1 MNDMELITRQEP
13 GLVEFYNFEDLKT
26 ILEAELVRYQNI
38 AYSEDDLKEAM
49 ADQKK
54 LKDLRKAIDDKRK
67 EIKKIYMQPYEV
79 VEAQTKELIALID
92 APLKAIGTYLDSAK
106 EAEKEQKRQEIRAF
120 YDREATPLGEL
131 ADALFASPSF
141 WNPKWDLKSTKAKM
155 WQDEIRAK
163 IAQAAADLSS
173 LQSAGG
179 EHTPALI
186 AKYLE
191 CQDMEQVHQFRESLT
206 AAKEISTTV
215 EAADE
220 QDNVVGWQTMKIHGT
235 RRQMQMLRDQLELM
249 GMEFEILEDGMPGA
263 LEELLVP
270 NFDSFVAFDIETS
283 GTFGAAKGDAPAEIT
298 EIGAVKVENGK
309 VVSRFS
315 SLCNPGR
322 KITPIATKVTHI
334 TDAMV
339 ASEPPVDVVIRL
351 FAEFVGDSILV
362 GHNIKSSDLHYIT
375 TAANRA
381 GVAFENQFFDT
392 YLYAKTLKEQ
402 QNWENVK
409 LEYLSKVFGIEQ
421 NEAHRAWCDAEAN
434 VGVYFKLKEL

>member
-1 MNDMELITRQEP
+1 MKDMELITRQEP

-38 AYSEDDLKEAM
+38 AYSEDDLKEAK

-54 LKDLRKAIDDKRK
+54 LKDLRKAIDDRRK

-106 EAEKEQKRQEIRAF
+106 KAEKEQKRQEIRAF
-120 YDREATPLGEL
+120 YDRESAPLGEL

-141 WNPKWDLKSTKAKM
+141 WNPKWELKSAKAKM
-155 WQDEIRAK
+155 WQDEIREK

-220 QDNVVGWQTMKIHGT
+220 QDNVVGWQIMKIHGT
-235 RRQMQMLRDQLELM
+235 RRQMQMLRDQLEIM
-249 GMEFEILEDGMPGA
+249 GMEFELLEDGMPGN
-263 LEELLVP
+263 LEELTAP
-270 NFDSFVAFDIETS
+270 DFDSFVAFDIETS

-298 EIGAVKVENGK
+298 EIGAVKVENGE

-322 KITPIATKVTHI
+322 KITPIAMKVTHI

-339 ASEPPVDVVIRL
+339 ASEPPVDVVIRQ
-351 FAEFVGDSILV
+351 FAEFAEGYILV

-381 GVAFENQFFDT
+381 GVAFENKFFDT

-402 QNWENVK
+402 QGWENVK
-409 LEYLSKVFGIEQ
+409 LEYLSKVFGITQ

>member
-1 MNDMELITRQEP
+1 MKDMELITRQEP

-141 WNPKWDLKSTKAKM
+141 WNPKWELKSAKAKM
-155 WQDEIRAK
+155 WQDEIREK

-220 QDNVVGWQTMKIHGT
+220 QDNVVGWQIMKIHGT
-235 RRQMQMLRDQLELM
+235 RRQMQMLRDQLEIM
-249 GMEFEILEDGMPGA
+249 GMEFEILEDGMPGN
-263 LEELLVP
+263 LEELTVP
-270 NFDSFVAFDIETS
+270 DFDSFVAFDIETS
-283 GTFGAAKGDAPAEIT
+283 GTFGAAKGDAPSEIT

-309 VVSRFS
+309 IISRFT

-381 GVAFENQFFDT
+381 GVAFENKFFDT

-402 QNWENVK
+402 QGWENVK
-409 LEYLSKVFGIEQ
+409 LEYLSKVFGITQ

-434 VGVYFKLKEL
+434 VDVYFKLKEL

>member
-1 MNDMELITRQEP
+1 MKDMELITRQEP

-141 WNPKWDLKSTKAKM
+141 WNPKWELKSAKAKM
-155 WQDEIRAK
+155 WQDEIREK

-206 AAKEISTTV
+206 VAKEISTTV

-220 QDNVVGWQTMKIHGT
+220 QDNVVGWQIMKIHGT
-235 RRQMQMLRDQLELM
+235 RRQMQILRDQMEIM
-249 GMEFEILEDGMPGA
+249 GMEFEILEDGMPGK
-263 LEELLVP
+263 LEELNVP
-270 NFDSFVAFDIETS
+270 DFDSFVAFDIETS
-283 GTFGAAKGDAPAEIT
+283 GTFGAAKGDVPSEIT

-309 VVSRFS
+309 IVSRFS

-322 KITPIATKVTHI
+322 KITPIAMKVTGI

-339 ASEPPVDVVIRL
+339 LSEPPVDVVIRL

-381 GVAFENQFFDT
+381 GVAFENKFFDT

-402 QNWENVK
+402 QGWENVK
-409 LEYLSKVFGIEQ
+409 LEYLSKVFGITQ

-434 VGVYFKLKEL
+434 VDVYFKLKEL

>member
-1 MNDMELITRQEP
+1 MKDMELITRQEP

-92 APLKAIGTYLDSAK
+92 APLKAIGTYLDSAQ
-106 EAEKEQKRQEIRAF
+106 EAEKEKKRQEIRAF

-141 WNPKWDLKSTKAKM
+141 WNPKWELKSAKAKM
-155 WQDEIRAK
+155 WQDEIREK

-220 QDNVVGWQTMKIHGT
+220 QDNVVGWQIMKIHGT
-235 RRQMQMLRDQLELM
+235 RRQMQMLRDQLEIM
-249 GMEFEILEDGMPGA
+249 GMEFEILEDGMPGN
-263 LEELLVP
+263 LEELTVP
-270 NFDSFVAFDIETS
+270 DFDSFVAFDIETS
-283 GTFGAAKGDAPAEIT
+283 GTFGAAKGDAPSEIT

-309 VVSRFS
+309 IISRFT

-381 GVAFENQFFDT
+381 GVAFENKFFDT

-402 QNWENVK
+402 QGWENVK
-409 LEYLSKVFGIEQ
+409 LEYLSKVFGITQ

-434 VGVYFKLKEL
+434 VDVYFKLKEL

>member
-1 MNDMELITRQEP
+1 MKDMELITRQEP

-141 WNPKWDLKSTKAKM
+141 WNPKWELKSAKAKM
-155 WQDEIRAK
+155 WQDEIREK
-163 IAQAAADLSS
+163 IAQAAANLSS

-220 QDNVVGWQTMKIHGT
+220 QDNVVGWQIMKIHGT

-322 KITPIATKVTHI
+322 KITPIAMKVTHI
-334 TDAMV
+334 TNDMV
-339 ASEPPVDVVIRL
+339 CNEPPVDVVIRQ
-351 FAEFVGDSILV
+351 FAEFAEGYILV

-381 GVAFENQFFDT
+381 GVAFENKFFDT

-402 QNWENVK
+402 QGWENVK
-409 LEYLSKVFGIEQ
+409 LEYLSKVFGITQ

>member
-1 MNDMELITRQEP
+1 MKDMELITRQEP

-141 WNPKWDLKSTKAKM
+141 WNPKWELKSAKAKM
-155 WQDEIRAK
+155 WQDEIREK

-220 QDNVVGWQTMKIHGT
+220 QDNVVGWQIMKIHGT
-235 RRQMQMLRDQLELM
+235 RRQMQMLRDQLEIM
-249 GMEFEILEDGMPGA
+249 GMEFEILEDGMPGK
-263 LEELLVP
+263 LEELNVP
-270 NFDSFVAFDIETS
+270 DFDSFVAFDIEIS

-334 TDAMV
+334 TNDMV
-339 ASEPPVDVVIRL
+339 CNEPPVDVVIRQ
-351 FAEFVGDSILV
+351 FAEFAEGYILV

-381 GVAFENQFFDT
+381 GVAFENKFFDT

-402 QNWENVK
+402 QGWENVK
-409 LEYLSKVFGIEQ
+409 LEYLSKVFGITQ

>member
-1 MNDMELITRQEP
+1 MKDMELITRQEP

-79 VEAQTKELIALID
+79 VEAQTKELIVLID

-120 YDREATPLGEL
+120 YDRESAPLVEL
-131 ADALFASPSF
+131 AEALFESPSF

-249 GMEFEILEDGMPGA
+249 GMEFEILEDGMPGN
-263 LEELLVP
+263 LEELTAP
-270 NFDSFVAFDIETS
+270 DFDSFVAFDIETS
-283 GTFGAAKGDAPAEIT
+283 GTFGAAKGDGPSEIT
-298 EIGAVKVENGK
+298 EIGAVKVEHGK
-309 VVSRFS
+309 IVSRFS

-322 KITPIATKVTHI
+322 KITPIAMKVTHI
-334 TDAMV
+334 TNDMV
-339 ASEPPVDVVIRL
+339 CTEPPVDVVIRQ
-351 FAEFVGDSILV
+351 FAEFAEGYILV

-381 GVAFENQFFDT
+381 GVAFENKFFDT

-402 QNWENVK
+402 QGWENVK
-409 LEYLSKVFGIEQ
+409 LEYLSKVFGITQ

>member
-1 MNDMELITRQEP
+1 MKDMELITRQEP

-141 WNPKWDLKSTKAKM
+141 WNPKWELKSTKAKM

-220 QDNVVGWQTMKIHGT
+220 QDNVVGWQIMKIHGT
-235 RRQMQMLRDQLELM
+235 RRQMQMLRDQLEIM
-249 GMEFEILEDGMPGA
+249 GMEFELLEDGMPGN
-263 LEELLVP
+263 LEELTAP
-270 NFDSFVAFDIETS
+270 DFDSFVAFDIETS

-298 EIGAVKVENGK
+298 EIGAVKVENGE

-339 ASEPPVDVVIRL
+339 ASEPPVDVVIRQ
-351 FAEFVGDSILV
+351 FAEFAEGYILV

-381 GVAFENQFFDT
+381 GVAFENKFFDT

-402 QNWENVK
+402 QGWENVK
-409 LEYLSKVFGIEQ
+409 LEYLSKVFGITQ

-434 VGVYFKLKEL
+434 VDVYFKLKEL

>member
-1 MNDMELITRQEP
+1 MKDMELITRQEP
-13 GLVEFYNFEDLKT
+13 GLVEFYNFEDLKI

-141 WNPKWDLKSTKAKM
+141 WNPKWELKSAKAKM
-155 WQDEIRAK
+155 WQDEIREK

-220 QDNVVGWQTMKIHGT
+220 QDNVVGWQIMKIHGT
-235 RRQMQMLRDQLELM
+235 RRQMQMLRDQLEIM
-249 GMEFEILEDGMPGA
+249 GMEFEILEDGMPGN
-263 LEELLVP
+263 LEELTAP
-270 NFDSFVAFDIETS
+270 DFDSFVAFDIETS
-283 GTFGAAKGDAPAEIT
+283 GTFGAAKGDGPSEIT
-298 EIGAVKVENGK
+298 EIGAVKVEHGK
-309 VVSRFS
+309 IVSRFS

-322 KITPIATKVTHI
+322 KITPIAMKVTHI
-334 TDAMV
+334 TNDMV
-339 ASEPPVDVVIRL
+339 CTEPPVDVVIRQ
-351 FAEFVGDSILV
+351 FAEFAEGYILV

-381 GVAFENQFFDT
+381 GVAFENKFFDT

-402 QNWENVK
+402 QGWKNVK
-409 LEYLSKVFGIEQ
+409 LEYLSKVFGITQ

>member
-1 MNDMELITRQEP
+1 M
-13 GLVEFYNFEDLKT
+13 
-26 ILEAELVRYQNI
+26 
-38 AYSEDDLKEAM
+38 
-49 ADQKK
+49 
-54 LKDLRKAIDDKRK
+54 
-67 EIKKIYMQPYEV
+67 
-79 VEAQTKELIALID
+79 
-92 APLKAIGTYLDSAK
+92 
-106 EAEKEQKRQEIRAF
+106 
-120 YDREATPLGEL
+120 GEL

-141 WNPKWDLKSTKAKM
+141 WNPKWELKSTKAKM
-155 WQDEIRAK
+155 WQDEIREK

-220 QDNVVGWQTMKIHGT
+220 QDNVVGWQIMKIHGT
-235 RRQMQMLRDQLELM
+235 RRQMQMLRDQLEIM
-249 GMEFEILEDGMPGA
+249 GMEFEILEDGMPGN
-263 LEELLVP
+263 LEELTVP
-270 NFDSFVAFDIETS
+270 DFDSFVAFDIETS
-283 GTFGAAKGDAPAEIT
+283 GTFGAAKGDAPSEIT

-309 VVSRFS
+309 IISRFT

-381 GVAFENQFFDT
+381 GVAFENKFFDT

-402 QNWENVK
+402 QGWENVK
-409 LEYLSKVFGIEQ
+409 LEYLSKVFGITQ

-434 VGVYFKLKEL
+434 VDVYFKLKEL

>member
-1 MNDMELITRQEP
+1 MKDMELITRQEP

-38 AYSEDDLKEAM
+38 AYSEDDLKEAK

-141 WNPKWDLKSTKAKM
+141 WNPKWELKSAKAKM
-155 WQDEIRAK
+155 WQDEIREK

-206 AAKEISTTV
+206 VAKEISTTV

-220 QDNVVGWQTMKIHGT
+220 HDNVVGWQIMKIHGT
-235 RRQMQMLRDQLELM
+235 RRQMQMLRDQLEIM
-249 GMEFEILEDGMPGA
+249 GMEFEILEDGMPGK
-263 LEELLVP
+263 LEELNVP
-270 NFDSFVAFDIETS
+270 DFDSFVAFDIETS
-283 GTFGAAKGDAPAEIT
+283 GTFGAAKGDVPSEIT

-309 VVSRFS
+309 IVSRFS
-315 SLCNPGR
+315 SLCTPGR
-322 KITPIATKVTHI
+322 KITPIAMKVTGI

-339 ASEPPVDVVIRL
+339 LSEPPVDVVIRL

-381 GVAFENQFFDT
+381 GVAFENKFFDT

-402 QNWENVK
+402 QGWENVK
-409 LEYLSKVFGIEQ
+409 LEYLSKVFGITQ

-434 VGVYFKLKEL
+434 VDVYFKLKEL

>member
-1 MNDMELITRQEP
+1 MKDMELITRQEP

-38 AYSEDDLKEAM
+38 AYSEDDLKEAK

-141 WNPKWDLKSTKAKM
+141 WNPKWELKSAKAKM
-155 WQDEIRAK
+155 WQDEIREK
-163 IAQAAADLSS
+163 IAQAAADLNS

-179 EHTPALI
+179 KHTPALI

-220 QDNVVGWQTMKIHGT
+220 QDNVVGWQIMKIHGT

-298 EIGAVKVENGK
+298 EIGALKVENGK

-334 TDAMV
+334 TNDMV
-339 ASEPPVDVVIRL
+339 CTEPPVDVVIRQ
-351 FAEFVGDSILV
+351 FAEFAEGYILV

-381 GVAFENQFFDT
+381 GVAFENKFFDT

-402 QNWENVK
+402 QGWENVK
-409 LEYLSKVFGIEQ
+409 LEYLSKVFGITQ

>member
-1 MNDMELITRQEP
+1 MKDMELITRQEP

-141 WNPKWDLKSTKAKM
+141 WNPKWELKSAKAKM
-155 WQDEIRAK
+155 WQDEIREK

-220 QDNVVGWQTMKIHGT
+220 QDNVVGFQIMKIHGT
-235 RRQMQMLRDQLELM
+235 RRQMQMLRDQMDIM
-249 GMEFEILEDGMPGA
+249 GMDFEVLEDGMPGN
-263 LEELLVP
+263 LEELTVP
-270 NFDSFVAFDIETS
+270 DFNSFVAFDIETS
-283 GTFGAAKGDAPAEIT
+283 GTFGAAKGDLPSEIT

-309 VVSRFS
+309 IVSRFS

-322 KITPIATKVTHI
+322 KITPIATRVTGI

-339 ASEPPVDVVIRL
+339 LSEPPVDVVIRL

-381 GVAFENQFFDT
+381 GVAFENKFFDT

-402 QNWENVK
+402 QGWENVK
-409 LEYLSKVFGIEQ
+409 LEYLSKVFGITQ

>member
-38 AYSEDDLKEAM
+38 AYSEDDLKEAK
-49 ADQKK
+49 ADKKK
-54 LKDLRKAIDDKRK
+54 LQDLKKAIDEKRK
-67 EIKKIYMQPYEV
+67 EIKKIYMQPYEIV
-79 VEAQTKELIALID
+79 DAQTKELIALID

-131 ADALFASPSF
+131 ADTLFESPSF
-141 WNPKWDLKSTKAKM
+141 WNPRWDLKSTKAKA

-163 IAQAAADLSS
+163 IAQAAADVSS

-179 EHTPALI
+179 SHASALV

-191 CQDMEQVHQFRESLT
+191 CQNMEQVLQFRASL
-206 AAKEISTTV
+206 
-215 EAADE
+215 EAAEEVSAVDTAEE
-220 QDNVVGWQTMKIHGT
+220 QDNVVGFQTLKIHGT
-235 RRQMQMLRDQLELM
+235 RRQMQMLRDQLEIM
-249 GMEFEILEDGMPGA
+249 GMEFEILEDGMPGN
-263 LEELLVP
+263 LEELTVP
-270 NFDSFVAFDIETS
+270 DFDSFVAFDIETS
-283 GTFGAAKGDAPAEIT
+283 GTFGAAKGDAPSEIT

-309 VVSRFS
+309 IVSRFT

-339 ASEPPVDVVIRL
+339 LSEPTVDVVIRK
-351 FAEFVGDSILV
+351 FSEFVGDNILV

-381 GVAFENQFFDT
+381 GVAFENKFFDT

-402 QNWENVK
+402 QGWENVK
-409 LEYLSKVFGIEQ
+409 LEYLSKVFGITQ

>member
-1 MNDMELITRQEP
+1 MKDMELITRQEP

-141 WNPKWDLKSTKAKM
+141 WNPKWELKSTKAKM

-220 QDNVVGWQTMKIHGT
+220 QDNVVGWQIMKIHGT

-263 LEELLVP
+263 LEELNVP

-339 ASEPPVDVVIRL
+339 ASEPPVDVVIRQ
-351 FAEFVGDSILV
+351 FAEFAEGYILV

-381 GVAFENQFFDT
+381 GVAFENKFFDT

-402 QNWENVK
+402 QGWENVK
-409 LEYLSKVFGIEQ
+409 LEYLSKVFGITQ

>member
-1 MNDMELITRQEP
+1 MKDMELITRQEP

-141 WNPKWDLKSTKAKM
+141 WNPKWELKSTKAKM
-155 WQDEIRAK
+155 WQDEIREK

-220 QDNVVGWQTMKIHGT
+220 QDNVVGWQIMKIHGT

-249 GMEFEILEDGMPGA
+249 GMEFEILEDGMPGN
-263 LEELLVP
+263 LEELTAP
-270 NFDSFVAFDIETS
+270 DFDSFVAFDIETS
-283 GTFGAAKGDAPAEIT
+283 GTFGAAKGDGPSEIT
-298 EIGAVKVENGK
+298 EIGAVKVEHGK
-309 VVSRFS
+309 IVSRFS

-322 KITPIATKVTHI
+322 KITPIAMKVTHI
-334 TDAMV
+334 TNDMV
-339 ASEPPVDVVIRL
+339 CTEPPVDVVIRQ
-351 FAEFVGDSILV
+351 FAEFAEGYILV

-381 GVAFENQFFDT
+381 GVAFENKFFDT

-402 QNWENVK
+402 QGWENVK
-409 LEYLSKVFGIEQ
+409 LEYLSKVFGITQ

>member
-1 MNDMELITRQEP
+1 MKDMELITRQEP

-67 EIKKIYMQPYEV
+67 EIKKIYMQPYEI

-155 WQDEIRAK
+155 WQDEIREK

-220 QDNVVGWQTMKIHGT
+220 QDNVVGWQIMKIHGT

-322 KITPIATKVTHI
+322 KITPIAMKVTHI
-334 TDAMV
+334 TNDMV
-339 ASEPPVDVVIRL
+339 CTEPPVDVVIRQ
-351 FAEFVGDSILV
+351 FAEFAEGYILV

-381 GVAFENQFFDT
+381 GVAFENKFFDT

-402 QNWENVK
+402 QGWENVK
-409 LEYLSKVFGIEQ
+409 LEYLSKVFGITQ

>member
-1 MNDMELITRQEP
+1 MKDMELITRQEP

-141 WNPKWDLKSTKAKM
+141 WNPKWELKSAKAKM

-220 QDNVVGWQTMKIHGT
+220 QDNVVGWQIMKIHGT

-270 NFDSFVAFDIETS
+270 DFDSFVAFDIETS

-322 KITPIATKVTHI
+322 KITPIAMKVTHI
-334 TDAMV
+334 TNDMV
-339 ASEPPVDVVIRL
+339 CTEPPVDVVIRQ
-351 FAEFVGDSILV
+351 FAEFAEGYILV

-381 GVAFENQFFDT
+381 GVAFENKFFDT

-402 QNWENVK
+402 QGWENVK
-409 LEYLSKVFGIEQ
+409 LEYLSKVFGITQ

>member
-38 AYSEDDLKEAM
+38 AYSEDDLKEAK
-49 ADQKK
+49 ADKKK
-54 LKDLRKAIDDKRK
+54 LQDLKKAIDEKRK
-67 EIKKIYMQPYEV
+67 EIKKIYMQPYEIV
-79 VEAQTKELIALID
+79 DAQTKELIALID

-131 ADALFASPSF
+131 ADTLFESPSF
-141 WNPKWDLKSTKAKM
+141 WNPKWELKSAKAKM
-155 WQDEIRAK
+155 WQDEIREK

-220 QDNVVGWQTMKIHGT
+220 QDNVIGHQTMKIYGT
-235 RRQMQMLRDQLELM
+235 RRQMQMLRDQLEIM
-249 GMEFEILEDGMPGA
+249 GMEFEILEDGMPGN
-263 LEELLVP
+263 LEELTVP
-270 NFDSFVAFDIETS
+270 DFDSFVAFDIETS
-283 GTFGAAKGDAPAEIT
+283 GTFGAAKGDAPSEIT

-309 VVSRFS
+309 IVSRFT

-322 KITPIATKVTHI
+322 KITPIATRVTGI

-339 ASEPPVDVVIRL
+339 LSDPPVDVVIRL

-381 GVAFENQFFDT
+381 GVAFENKFFDT

-402 QNWENVK
+402 QGWENVK
-409 LEYLSKVFGIEQ
+409 LEYLSKVFGITQ

-434 VGVYFKLKEL
+434 VGVFFKLKEL

>member
-1 MNDMELITRQEP
+1 MKDMELITRQEP

-141 WNPKWDLKSTKAKM
+141 WNPKWELKSTKAKM

-220 QDNVVGWQTMKIHGT
+220 QDNVVGWQIMKIHGT
-235 RRQMQMLRDQLELM
+235 RRQMQMLRDQLEIM
-249 GMEFEILEDGMPGA
+249 GMEFELLEDGMPGN
-263 LEELLVP
+263 LEELTAP
-270 NFDSFVAFDIETS
+270 DFDSFVAFDIETS

-298 EIGAVKVENGK
+298 EIGAVKVENGE

-339 ASEPPVDVVIRL
+339 ASEPPVDVVIRQ
-351 FAEFVGDSILV
+351 FAEFAEGYILV

-381 GVAFENQFFDT
+381 GVAFENKFFDT

-402 QNWENVK
+402 QGWENVK
-409 LEYLSKVFGIEQ
+409 LEYLSKVFGITQ

>member
-13 GLVEFYNFEDLKT
+13 GLVEFYNFEDLKI
-26 ILEAELVRYQNI
+26 ILETELQRYRNI
-38 AYSEDDLKEAM
+38 AYSENDLKEAK

-54 LKDLRKAIDDKRK
+54 LKDLKKAIDEKRK
-67 EIKKIYMQPYEV
+67 EIKKIYMQPYEIV
-79 VEAQTKELIALID
+79 DAQTKELIALINE
-92 APLKAIGTYLDSAK
+92 PLTAIDNYLNNAK

-120 YDREATPLGEL
+120 YNKEAYPLGDL
-131 ADALFASPSF
+131 ASALFESDAF
-141 WNPKWDLKSTKAKM
+141 WNPKWDLKSTKAKT

-163 IAQAAADLSS
+163 IAQAAADISS

-191 CQDMEQVHQFRESLT
+191 CQDMEQVYQFRESLT

-235 RRQMQMLRDQLELM
+235 RRQMQMLRDQLEIM
-249 GMEFEILEDGMPGA
+249 GMEFEILEDGMPGN
-263 LEELLVP
+263 LEELTVP
-270 NFDSFVAFDIETS
+270 DFDSFVAFDIETS
-283 GTFGAAKGDAPAEIT
+283 GSFGAAKGDAPSEIT

-309 VVSRFS
+309 IVSRFT

-322 KITPIATKVTHI
+322 KITPIATRVTGI

-339 ASEPPVDVVIRL
+339 LSEPPVETVIRL

-381 GVAFENQFFDT
+381 GVAFENKFFDT

-402 QNWENVK
+402 QGWENVK
-409 LEYLSKVFGIEQ
+409 LEYLSKVFGITQ

>member
-1 MNDMELITRQEP
+1 MKDMELITRQEP

-38 AYSEDDLKEAM
+38 AYSEDDLKEAK

-67 EIKKIYMQPYEV
+67 EIKKIYMQPYEI
-79 VEAQTKELIALID
+79 VEAQTRELIALID

-141 WNPKWDLKSTKAKM
+141 WNPKWELKSAKAKM
-155 WQDEIRAK
+155 WQDEIREK

-220 QDNVVGWQTMKIHGT
+220 RDNVLGWQTMKIHGT
-235 RRQMQMLRDQLELM
+235 RRQMQMLRDQLEIM
-249 GMEFEILEDGMPGA
+249 GMEFEILEDGMPGN
-263 LEELLVP
+263 LEELNVP
-270 NFDSFVAFDIETS
+270 DFDSFVAFDIETS
-283 GTFGAAKGDAPAEIT
+283 GTFGAAKGDVPSEIT
-298 EIGAVKVENGK
+298 EIGAVKVDKGK
-309 VVSRFS
+309 IISRFT

-322 KITPIATKVTHI
+322 KITPIATKVTGI

-339 ASEPPVDVVIRL
+339 LSEPPVDVVIRL

-381 GVAFENQFFDT
+381 GVAFENKFFDT

-402 QNWENVK
+402 QGWENVK
-409 LEYLSKVFGIEQ
+409 LEYLSKVFGITQ

>member
-1 MNDMELITRQEP
+1 MKDMELITRQEP

-26 ILEAELVRYQNI
+26 ILETELVRYQNI
-38 AYSEDDLKEAM
+38 AYSEDDLKEAK

-67 EIKKIYMQPYEV
+67 EIKKIYMQPYEI
-79 VEAQTKELIALID
+79 VEAQTRELIALID

-141 WNPKWDLKSTKAKM
+141 WNPKWELKSTKAKM

-220 QDNVVGWQTMKIHGT
+220 QDNVVGWQIMKIHGT
-235 RRQMQMLRDQLELM
+235 RRQMQMLRDQLEIT
-249 GMEFEILEDGMPGA
+249 GMEFEILEDGMPGK
-263 LEELLVP
+263 LEELNVP
-270 NFDSFVAFDIETS
+270 DFDSFVAFDIETS

-309 VVSRFS
+309 IISRFT

-339 ASEPPVDVVIRL
+339 ASEPPVDVVIRQ
-351 FAEFVGDSILV
+351 FAEFAEGYILV

-381 GVAFENQFFDT
+381 GVAFENKFFDT

-402 QNWENVK
+402 QGWENVK
-409 LEYLSKVFGIEQ
+409 LEYLSKVFGITQ

>member
-1 MNDMELITRQEP
+1 MKDMELITRQEP

-141 WNPKWDLKSTKAKM
+141 WNPKWELKSAKAKM
-155 WQDEIRAK
+155 WQDEIREK

-220 QDNVVGWQTMKIHGT
+220 QDNVVGWQIMKIHGT
-235 RRQMQMLRDQLELM
+235 RRQMQMLRDQLEIM
-249 GMEFEILEDGMPGA
+249 GMEFETLEDGMPGN
-263 LEELLVP
+263 LEELTAP
-270 NFDSFVAFDIETS
+270 DFDSFVAFDIETS
-283 GTFGAAKGDAPAEIT
+283 GTFGAAKGDGPSEIT
-298 EIGAVKVENGK
+298 EIGAVKVEHGK
-309 VVSRFS
+309 IVSRFS

-322 KITPIATKVTHI
+322 KITPIAMKVTHI
-334 TDAMV
+334 TNDMV
-339 ASEPPVDVVIRL
+339 CTEPPVDVVIRQ
-351 FAEFVGDSILV
+351 FAEFAEGYILV

-381 GVAFENQFFDT
+381 GVAFENKFFDT

-402 QNWENVK
+402 QGWENVK
-409 LEYLSKVFGIEQ
+409 LEYLSKVFGITQ

>member
-67 EIKKIYMQPYEV
+67 EIKKIYMQPYEI

-92 APLKAIGTYLDSAK
+92 APLKAIGAYLDSAK

-141 WNPKWDLKSTKAKM
+141 WNPKWELKSTKAKM
-155 WQDEIRAK
+155 WQDEIREK

-220 QDNVVGWQTMKIHGT
+220 QDNVVGWQIMKIHGT
-235 RRQMQMLRDQLELM
+235 RRQMQILRDQMEIM
-249 GMEFEILEDGMPGA
+249 GMEFEILEDGMPGK
-263 LEELLVP
+263 LEELNVP
-270 NFDSFVAFDIETS
+270 DFDSFVAFDIETS

-322 KITPIATKVTHI
+322 KITPIAMKVTHI
-334 TDAMV
+334 TNDMV
-339 ASEPPVDVVIRL
+339 CNEPPVDVVIRQ
-351 FAEFVGDSILV
+351 FAEFAEGYILV

-381 GVAFENQFFDT
+381 GVAFENKFFDT

-402 QNWENVK
+402 QGWENVK
-409 LEYLSKVFGIEQ
+409 LEYLSKVFGITQ

>member
-1 MNDMELITRQEP
+1 MKDMELITRQEP

-26 ILEAELVRYQNI
+26 MLEAELVRYQNI
-38 AYSEDDLKEAM
+38 AYSEDDLKEAK

-92 APLKAIGTYLDSAK
+92 APLKAIGTYLDSAQ

-141 WNPKWDLKSTKAKM
+141 WNPKWELKSAKAKM
-155 WQDEIRAK
+155 WQDEIREK

-220 QDNVVGWQTMKIHGT
+220 QDNVVGWQIMKIHGT
-235 RRQMQMLRDQLELM
+235 RRQMQMLRDQLEIM
-249 GMEFEILEDGMPGA
+249 GMEFEILEDGMPGN
-263 LEELLVP
+263 LEELTVP
-270 NFDSFVAFDIETS
+270 DFDSFVAFDIETS
-283 GTFGAAKGDAPAEIT
+283 GTFGAAKGDAPSEIT

-309 VVSRFS
+309 IVSRFT

-322 KITPIATKVTHI
+322 KITPIATRVTGI

-339 ASEPPVDVVIRL
+339 LSEPPVETVIRL

-381 GVAFENQFFDT
+381 GVAFENKFFDT

-402 QNWENVK
+402 QGWENVK
-409 LEYLSKVFGIEQ
+409 LEYLSKVFGITQ

>member
-1 MNDMELITRQEP
+1 MKDMELITRQEP

-141 WNPKWDLKSTKAKM
+141 WNPKWELKSTKAKM

-220 QDNVVGWQTMKIHGT
+220 QDNVVGWQIMKIHGT
-235 RRQMQMLRDQLELM
+235 RRQMQMLRDQLEIM
-249 GMEFEILEDGMPGA
+249 GMEFEILEDGMPGK
-263 LEELLVP
+263 LEELNVP
-270 NFDSFVAFDIETS
+270 DFDSFVAFDIETS
-283 GTFGAAKGDAPAEIT
+283 GTFGAAKGDVPSEIT

-309 VVSRFS
+309 IVSRFS

-322 KITPIATKVTHI
+322 KITPIATRVTGI

-339 ASEPPVDVVIRL
+339 LSEPPVDVVIRL

-381 GVAFENQFFDT
+381 GVAFENKFFDT

-402 QNWENVK
+402 QGWENVK
-409 LEYLSKVFGIEQ
+409 LEYLSKVFGITQ

>member
-1 MNDMELITRQEP
+1 MKDMELITRQEP

-38 AYSEDDLKEAM
+38 AYSEDDLKEAK

-92 APLKAIGTYLDSAK
+92 APLKAIGTYLDSAQ
-106 EAEKEQKRQEIRAF
+106 EAEKEKKRQEIRAF

-141 WNPKWDLKSTKAKM
+141 WNPKWELKSAKAKM
-155 WQDEIRAK
+155 WQDEIREK

-220 QDNVVGWQTMKIHGT
+220 QDNVVGWQIMKIHGT
-235 RRQMQMLRDQLELM
+235 RRQMQMLRDQLEIM
-249 GMEFEILEDGMPGA
+249 GMEFEILEDGMPGN
-263 LEELLVP
+263 LEELTVP
-270 NFDSFVAFDIETS
+270 DFDSFVAFDIETS
-283 GTFGAAKGDAPAEIT
+283 GTFGAAKGDAPSEIT

-309 VVSRFS
+309 IISRFT

-322 KITPIATKVTHI
+322 KITPIATKITHI

-381 GVAFENQFFDT
+381 GVAFENKFFDT

-402 QNWENVK
+402 QGWENVK
-409 LEYLSKVFGIEQ
+409 LEYLSKVFGITQ

-434 VGVYFKLKEL
+434 VDVYFKLKEL

>member
-1 MNDMELITRQEP
+1 MKDMELITRQEP

-220 QDNVVGWQTMKIHGT
+220 QDNVVGWQIMKIHGT
-235 RRQMQMLRDQLELM
+235 RRQMQMLRDQLEIM
-249 GMEFEILEDGMPGA
+249 GMEFEILEDGMPGK
-263 LEELLVP
+263 LEELNVP
-270 NFDSFVAFDIETS
+270 DFDSFVAFDIETS
-283 GTFGAAKGDAPAEIT
+283 GTFGAAKGDVPSEIT

-309 VVSRFS
+309 IVSRFS

-322 KITPIATKVTHI
+322 KITPIAMKVTGI

-339 ASEPPVDVVIRL
+339 LSEPPVDVVIRL

-381 GVAFENQFFDT
+381 GVAFENKFFDT

-402 QNWENVK
+402 QGWENVK
-409 LEYLSKVFGIEQ
+409 LEYLSKVFGITQ

-434 VGVYFKLKEL
+434 VDVYFKLKEL

>member
-13 GLVEFYNFEDLKT
+13 GLVEFYNFEDLKV

-141 WNPKWDLKSTKAKM
+141 WNPKWELKSAKAKM

-339 ASEPPVDVVIRL
+339 LSEPPVEAVIRQ
-351 FAEFVGDSILV
+351 FAEFAGDSILV

-381 GVAFENQFFDT
+381 GVAFENKFFDT
-392 YLYAKTLKEQ
+392 YLYAKTLKDLQ
-402 QNWENVK
+402 GWENVK
-409 LEYLSKVFGIEQ
+409 LEYLSKVFGITQ

>member
-1 MNDMELITRQEP
+1 MNEMELITRQEP
-13 GLVEFYNFEDLKT
+13 GLVEFYNFEDLKA
-26 ILEAELVRYQNI
+26 ILETELQRYRNI
-38 AYSEDDLKEAM
+38 AYSEADMKEAK

-54 LKDLRKAIDDKRK
+54 LKDLKKAIDEKRK
-67 EIKKIYMQPYEV
+67 EIKKIYMRPYEIV
-79 VEAQTKELIALID
+79 DAQTKELIALINE
-92 APLKAIGTYLDSAK
+92 PLTAIDDYLNAAK

-120 YDREATPLGEL
+120 YEKEAYPLGEL
-131 ADALFASPSF
+131 AEALFESDAF
-141 WNPKWDLKSTKAKM
+141 WDSKWDLKSTKAKM
-155 WQDEIRAK
+155 WQDEVRSK
-163 IAQAAADLSS
+163 IVQAAADIIS

-179 EHTPALI
+179 DHAPALV

-215 EAADE
+215 ETADE
-220 QDNVVGWQTMKIHGT
+220 QDNVVGFQTMKIHGT
-235 RRQMQMLRDQLELM
+235 RRQMQMLRDQLEIM
-249 GMEFEILEDGMPGA
+249 GMEFEILEDGMPGN
-263 LEELLVP
+263 LEELTVP
-270 NFDSFVAFDIETS
+270 DFDSFVAFDIETS
-283 GTFGAAKGDAPAEIT
+283 GTFGAAKGDAPSEIT

-339 ASEPPVDVVIRL
+339 ASEPPVETVIRL

-381 GVAFENQFFDT
+381 GVAFENKFFDT

-402 QNWENVK
+402 QGWENVK
-409 LEYLSKVFGIEQ
+409 LEYLSEVFGIEQ

>member
-1 MNDMELITRQEP
+1 MKDMELITRQEP

-141 WNPKWDLKSTKAKM
+141 WNPKWELKSTKAKM
-155 WQDEIRAK
+155 WQDEIREK

-220 QDNVVGWQTMKIHGT
+220 QDNVVGWQIMKIHGT
-235 RRQMQMLRDQLELM
+235 RRQMQMLRDQLEIM
-249 GMEFEILEDGMPGA
+249 GMEFEILEDGMPGK
-263 LEELLVP
+263 LEELNVP
-270 NFDSFVAFDIETS
+270 DFDSFVAFDIETS
-283 GTFGAAKGDAPAEIT
+283 GTFGAAKGDAPSEIT

-309 VVSRFS
+309 IISRFT

-381 GVAFENQFFDT
+381 GVAFENKFFDT

-402 QNWENVK
+402 QGWENVK
-409 LEYLSKVFGIEQ
+409 LEYLSKVFGITQ

-434 VGVYFKLKEL
+434 VDVYFKLKEL